1 MSDAD
6 TQAAIRDL
14 CSQVGELTG
23 TVKLMTDTW
32 RGQEASASAG
42 RREVYQKLEAVK
54 AEVTGLQNQVGGL
67 SKEVAVLAPSVK
79 AFDNA
84 RQQAKGAQTL
94 GKIIW
99 AAIGIGGVGLGSL
112 LTWALANWI
121 SITPKFPPH

>member
-1 MSDAD
+1 
-6 TQAAIRDL
+6 
-14 CSQVGELTG
+14 
-23 TVKLMTDTW
+23 MTDTW